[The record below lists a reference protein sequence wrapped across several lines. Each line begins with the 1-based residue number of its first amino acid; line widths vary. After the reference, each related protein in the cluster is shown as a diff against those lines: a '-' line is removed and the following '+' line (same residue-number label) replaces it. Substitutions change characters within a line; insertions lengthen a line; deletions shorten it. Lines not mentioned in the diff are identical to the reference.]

1 MATQQRESDGKYG
14 KKRGFGRKLL
24 WLVVIILLIGGAWE
38 MYQDYITPP
47 MSTEQY
53 EAQKK
58 TEKIDELTPEER
70 ARLQKMY
77 DLSEKEIVL
86 KKQKAK
92 LDQEY
97 KLALDKLESGLEAV
111 RKEKLDFTQAPKL

>member
-1 MATQQRESDGKYG
+1 MAQTRTEDGKYG
-14 KKRGFGRKLL
+14 KKKRGFGSKLV
-24 WLVVIILLIGGAWE
+24 WLVVIIIIVGGSVRF
-38 MYQDYITPP
+38 YQELKTPP

-53 EAQKK
+53 EKK
-58 TEKIDELTPEER
+58 TEKIDELTVEER

-97 KLALDKLESGLEAV
+97 NLASGKLEGELEAV